1 MGMTYSAHG
10 GPETLNAP
18 GCLTCHTT
26 NTATTI
32 ATKFATLETEVTD
45 RLATLKTKLIA
56 AVIYDVSNDLAKTG
70 TFKAN
75 AVMAYLNYNA
85 VIEDKSFGAHNPT
98 YIKTLLDNS
107 IAAMTTLGF

>member
-1 MGMTYSAHG
+1 MSMTYSAHG

-26 NTATTI
+26 YTASTI

-45 RLATLKTKLIA
+45 RLATLKTQLIA
-56 AVIYDVSNDLAKTG
+56 AGIYDVSNDLAKTG

-85 VIEDKSFGAHNPT
+85 VVEDKSFGAHNPT